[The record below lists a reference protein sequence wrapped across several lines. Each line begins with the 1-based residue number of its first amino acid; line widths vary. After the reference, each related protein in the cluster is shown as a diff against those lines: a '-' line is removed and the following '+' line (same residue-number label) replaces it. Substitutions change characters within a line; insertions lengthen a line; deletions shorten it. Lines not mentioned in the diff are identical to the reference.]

1 MRPLLDIPVAERD
14 PRSRSAEPPVSVTL
28 DHMFLRG
35 VEVHGRHGVHD
46 FERRD
51 GQRFVIDV
59 DWWLDTRPAADAD
72 RLDATLCYK
81 QLHDAVVAVT
91 AGEPWRLIETLAQ
104 QLCWTLLDHF
114 VEMEI
119 VSVTVH
125 KPEAP
130 IGGTFA
136 DVGITMKRSRAQLS
150 KDHM

>member
-1 MRPLLDIPVAERD
+1 MRPLLDLPVAERD
-14 PRSRSAEPPVSVTL
+14 PRSCSAQPRGAITL

-35 VEVHGRHGVHD
+35 VEVHGRDGAHD

-51 GQRFVIDV
+51 GQRFVIDI
-59 DWWLDTRPAADAD
+59 DWWLDTHPAAEAD

-91 AGEPWRLIETLAQ
+91 GGEPWRLIETLAH
-104 QLCWTLLDHF
+104 QLCRTLLEQF
-114 VEMEI
+114 AQMEI
-119 VSVTVH
+119 VSITVH

-136 DVGITMKRSRAQLS
+136 DVGITITRSRAQLS
-150 KDHM
+150 KDH